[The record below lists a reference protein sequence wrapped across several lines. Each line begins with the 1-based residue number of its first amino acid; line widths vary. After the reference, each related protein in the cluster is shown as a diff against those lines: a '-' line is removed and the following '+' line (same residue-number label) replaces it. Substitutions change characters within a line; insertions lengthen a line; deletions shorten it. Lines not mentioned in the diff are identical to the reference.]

1 MLKNVLRLNPVKEA
15 NQGYDKKK
23 MHFFVV
29 MFCEKYLGTTLMYIT
44 QKAGA

>member
-1 MLKNVLRLNPVKEA
+1 MLKNVLRLNLVKEA
-15 NQGYDKKK
+15 CQGHDKK

-29 MFCEKYLGTTLMYIT
+29 MFCEKYLGTTLMYIP